1 MPDSIEPS
9 IGRYGKGAKPVPLA
23 RINRVVV
30 DPERRA
36 KGLPVV
42 GAAHKHHVGRASP
55 GRHHAGQHVN
65 VIVSRA
71 AGAINRQ
78 EQLSIQSCWIDS
90 PAADVATHVDGGAS
104 VTSWLLAP
112 DLCIARALAK
122 ELADCLAA
130 DKQAPIGFSVQ
141 RSVYR

>member
-23 RINRVVV
+23 RVDGIVV

-36 KGLPVV
+36 KGLPVI

-65 VIVSRA
+65 VIVRGRA
-71 AGAINRQ
+71 GSVNSQ
-78 EQLSIQSCWIDS
+78 EQLSIESCWIDS
-90 PAADVATHVDGGAS
+90 PATEVATHVDWGYS
-104 VTSWLLAP
+104 VKSWCLAP
-112 DLCIARALAK
+112 DLRIA
-122 ELADCLAA
+122 
-130 DKQAPIGFSVQ
+130 
-141 RSVYR
+141 